1 MGDITDKEKELI
13 LKATAQG
20 IDLHEMAE
28 SIKRFTSRLLD
39 NDLLQKNIE
48 YIIKNK
54 HK

>member
-20 IDLHEMAE
+20 IDLNEMEE
-28 SIKRFTSRLLD
+28 SIKRSISKLLN

-48 YIIKNK
+48 YIVKNK